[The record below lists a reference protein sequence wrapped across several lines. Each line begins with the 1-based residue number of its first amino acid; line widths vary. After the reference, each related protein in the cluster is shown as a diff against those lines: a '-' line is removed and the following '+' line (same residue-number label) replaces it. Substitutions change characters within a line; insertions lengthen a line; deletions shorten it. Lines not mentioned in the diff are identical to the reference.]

1 MFDFETIKAKAA
13 DFVDERLRPDA
24 TEQARRDNISA
35 EAQEKSKAIARAWA
49 NFADTVEGRLAL
61 ETMLDVTIRRVK
73 FHYQPGIGT
82 EHVALSGV
90 FREGQDA
97 LAWEIMRQVA
107 LGDGVAVMRR
117 DF

>member
-1 MFDFETIKAKAA
+1 MFHFDAIKAKAA

-24 TEQARRDNISA
+24 AEQTRRDNISA
-35 EAQEKSKAIARAWA
+35 EAQEKSKAIACAWA
-49 NFADTVEGRLAL
+49 NFAGTVDGKLAL
-61 ETMLDVTIRRVK
+61 ESMLDVTIRRVK
-73 FHYQPGIGT
+73 FHYQPGMT
-82 EHVALSGV
+82 PDQVALPGV

-97 LAWEIMRQVA
+97 IAWEIMRQVA